1 MNIQVF
7 INQLVDKS
15 PTNIRSQIYK
25 KGILSSYND
34 NDSRMVFYSSK
45 NQRFTNSNLLKLEC
59 NGLVLDTNTLEPL
72 VIPPVLCK
80 SNVNTDVINKHL
92 NNDLYDIISIDD
104 GTVINLYHWNSKW
117 YISTA
122 RSYDL
127 THKKWG
133 TLTYKEVVKSILGDN
148 EEKFYDI
155 LDKSRCYTFGVKH
168 ENIHPFREDNNAPI
182 NKIWFIQS
190 VSLETKE
197 ISIKFE
203 NDLNILESKYSSFQT
218 KNVKDLFPLLKKS
231 LNDFMYKTKNTEV
244 NYGFILR
251 SKDHKKTGENSNI
264 LLESSLLQN
273 IRNLYYH
280 SNFNKISQ
288 EMNYDRDTYTLIY
301 SYLDINRHSLFK
313 ILFPQYLSSFKTL
326 ETITND
332 LIIAIS
338 SFGSNKPK
346 NKNFKINNISKTYK
360 IKISIYAETLY
371 RLISSYYIIAPN
383 DNNLHKIISSYLLN
397 ERWVDIYYKLYIEC
411 ISK

>member
-1 MNIQVF
+1 MNIQEF
-7 INQLVDKS
+7 INQLSDKS
-15 PTNIRSQIYK
+15 PFNIRKQIYK
-25 KGILSSYND
+25 KGILSSCND
-34 NDSRMVFYSSK
+34 NDSRMVFYASK
-45 NQRFTNSNLLKLEC
+45 NQRFTNSDLLKLEC
-59 NGLVLDTNTLEPL
+59 NGLVLDTHTHKLL
-72 VIPPVLCK
+72 VIPQLLCK
-80 SNVNTDVINKHL
+80 SNINPDVINKHL
-92 NNDLYDIISIDD
+92 NNGLYDIISIDD
-104 GTVINLYHWNSKW
+104 GTVINLYHWNNKW
-117 YISTA
+117 CISTA

-148 EEKFYDI
+148 EEKFYDT

-168 ENIHPFREDNNAPI
+168 KNIHPFKEDNKISI

-203 NDLNILESKYSSFQT
+203 NDLNILESKYASFQT
-218 KNVKDLFPLLKKS
+218 RNVKDLFPLLEKS
-231 LNDFMYKTKNTEV
+231 LHDFMYKTQNTEI

-251 SKDHKKTGENSNI
+251 SKDNKKTGENSNI

-288 EMNYDRDTYTLIY
+288 EMGYARDTYTLIY
-301 SYLDINRHSLFK
+301 SYLDINRHSVFK
-313 ILFPQYLSSFKTL
+313 ILFPQYLPSFKTL
-326 ETITND
+326 NTITND

-338 SFGSNKPK
+338 SFGSNKK
-346 NKNFKINNISKTYK
+346 NKNYKINNTSKTYK
-360 IKISIYAETLY
+360 IKLTIYAETLY
-371 RLISSYYIIAPN
+371 RLISSYYIITPN
-383 DNNLHKIISSYLLN
+383 DNNLHKILSSYLLN